1 MTEEELK
8 HIFAE
13 NLKLLL
19 QNGDYTQERF
29 INLFNKKYDTHF
41 NRVSVSDWVTEKRMP
56 RPIIVKQ
63 IGEFFGKDA
72 SYMLSST
79 PYVDSIRTT
88 VEPTETEFEKT
99 VRLAQSDQQM
109 AALRVLKLNPH
120 QLKLL
125 NQYLDALVD

>member
-41 NRVSVSDWVTEKRMP
+41 NRVSVSDWVNEKGMP
-56 RPIIVKQ
+56 RPIIVQQ

-79 PYVDSIRTT
+79 PYMDRGV
-88 VEPTETEFEKT
+88 K
-99 VRLAQSDQQM
+99 A
-109 AALRVLKLNPH
+109 H
-120 QLKLL
+120 
-125 NQYLDALVD
+125 